1 MLYTQI
7 AFITTLVG
15 LSERERVRER
25 DRRPPP
31 TNAKPL
37 VVVMNDRRS
46 RREATSDV
54 GAVDMPN
61 KT

>member
-15 LSERERVRER
+15 LSERVRER

-37 VVVMNDRRS
+37 AVVMNDRRS